1 MESRRANLDTVYWQP
16 HADVGTL
23 LQVDTVK
30 PLTLFTDHIP
40 SPPSDPPP
48 VICVV
53 PSLSLASPLPPF
65 SCFLELV
72 TTVYFLEDPGFLYPA
87 SLSPLSQCVTCL
99 SPPRAT
105 RLQAQSFWWHNT
117 PPFIFFT
124 PSFLSLSLF
133 PASLRSSMSPWGG
146 CFVSCGGW
154 KEGALTGRPIL
165 LLWHHKL
172 TQAHKC
178 FCVQHKPMRVERAG
192 EGGWGWRGCDREREQ
207 IAAVLKWSL
216 P

>member
-53 PSLSLASPLPPF
+53 PSLSLASLLPPF

-117 PPFIFFT
+117 PPFIFLPPLFSLCLFFLH
-124 PSFLSLSLF
+124 PSVLPCLPGVGVLWAVGGGRKEHSL
-133 PASLRSSMSPWGG
+133 GG
-146 CFVSCGGW
+146 QSC
-154 KEGALTGRPIL
+154 
-165 LLWHHKL
+165 
-172 TQAHKC
+172 C
-178 FCVQHKPMRVERAG
+178 
-192 EGGWGWRGCDREREQ
+192 CD
-207 IAAVLKWSL
+207 ATN
-216 P
+216 